1 VTKCRHA
8 RFSFYLSSL
17 WFLVFAPDVSVN
29 VAARSS
35 AQAVAVAVK
44 TVAKQV
50 KGIKQTDDFS
60 DRDLAVFLHSH
71 MLAIMSLLVR
81 RPRPNHAAALCLVP
95 HVPRALGACVN

>member
-1 VTKCRHA
+1 MTKCRHA
-8 RFSFYLSSL
+8 RFSFCLCFL
-17 WFLVFAPDVSVN
+17 WFLVFALDVSVK

-81 RPRPNHAAALCLVP
+81 RPRLNHAAALCFVA
-95 HVPRALGACVN
+95 HVPRVLGTCVN